1 MYKEEEKLQSA
12 LSGLWDIMES
22 AESVLMKKYNG
33 TIDTHET
40 PDFSAVIQSIL
51 RDSGVIEKMVES
63 ASGDVQRSETVPE
76 TGTSNEVDDK
86 AEYEQNY
93 NPEPETGHT
102 VSSNLPDYASSC
114 RNLAD
119 VAWRVNECTLC
130 GLCETRKHAVP
141 GTGVMNPKVMVIG
154 EAPGA
159 QEDISGE
166 PFVGP
171 AGKYLDAWMGAL
183 KLFRGR
189 DLFIGNIIK
198 CRPPENRDPLPDEK
212 EACLPY
218 LKRQIQIIKPKTI
231 LCVGRIAAQIL
242 TGDPAGIGRLR
253 TKQYKFEG
261 IPMVVTYHPSAVLR
275 NPQDY
280 RKPVWEDLQ
289 QLLKLIR

>member
-1 MYKEEEKLQSA
+1 MNREEESLQNA
-12 LSGLWDIMES
+12 LTGLWDIMES
-22 AESVLMKKYNG
+22 AEAVLKKKHNDS
-33 TIDTHET
+33 IDFQEM

-51 RDSGVIEKMVES
+51 RDSGVLENSKTES
-63 ASGDVQRSETVPE
+63 EPAAKHQPE
-76 TGTSNEVDDK
+76 S
-86 AEYEQNY
+86 
-93 NPEPETGHT
+93 NPEPETGN
-102 VSSNLPDYASSC
+102 SSFNDLPDYAASC

-119 VAWRVNECTLC
+119 IAWKVNECTLC

-159 QEDISGE
+159 QEDKTGE

-171 AGKYLDAWMGAL
+171 AGKYLDDWMGAL

-218 LKRQIQIIKPKTI
+218 LQRQIQIVKPKTI

-242 TGDPAGIGRLR
+242 TGGSAGIGQLR

-261 IPMVVTYHPSAVLR
+261 IPMIVTYHPSAVLR
-275 NPQDY
+275 YPQDY